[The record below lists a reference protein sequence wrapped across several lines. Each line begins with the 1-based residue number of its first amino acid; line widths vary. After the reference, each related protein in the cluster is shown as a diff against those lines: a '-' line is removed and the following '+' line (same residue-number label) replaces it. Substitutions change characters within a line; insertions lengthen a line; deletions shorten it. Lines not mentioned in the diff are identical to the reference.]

1 MKNYNKIIENFWNK
15 EVKNFY
21 EDTPS
26 EYLYKF
32 FSVIKNKSSKKV
44 LDVGCGAGRNAL
56 MIQKLGY
63 KIYGCDSNKKMVV
76 VTKERLPLK
85 VRKNITVSDMTSLP
99 YEDNIF
105 DYVVSN
111 GVFHN
116 ALNLKDFCSSVKE
129 SSRVLKNNGCL
140 VLNVF
145 TFGDLKGEFI
155 KGRMKKYFY
164 LTKDSLPIILLP
176 TIDLIKIL
184 SKNNFALSSF
194 EENYVTVSTGK
205 RKILK
210 GIFIKL
216 DNTKSKDIS
225 LHNFRILI
233 DYLDE
238 DILKLLSKRVNL
250 VKIISEYKKKRG
262 LPFSDYKREIE
273 IKNELSYFSNLEKLG
288 FDEKEVKNIVN
299 FLLKTSKK

>member
-15 EVKNFY
+15 EVTNFY

-32 FSVIKNKSSKKV
+32 FSKIKNRASKKV

-63 KIYGCDSNKKMVV
+63 EIYSCDSNKKMVMA
-76 VTKERLPLK
+76 TKERLPLK
-85 VRKNITVSDMTSLP
+85 VRKNITVSDMTSLS
-99 YEDNIF
+99 YEDNTF

-116 ALNLKDFCSSVKE
+116 ALNFKDFCSSVKE
-129 SSRVLKNNGCL
+129 SSRILKNNGCL
-140 VLNVF
+140 VLNIF

-155 KGRMKKYFY
+155 KGGVEKYFY

-176 TIDLIKIL
+176 TIDLIRIL
-184 SKNNFALSSF
+184 SENNFILSSF

-205 RKILK
+205 RKIFK

-233 DYLDE
+233 DYLDK
-238 DILKLLSKRVNL
+238 DILKLLSQRVNL
-250 VKIISEYKKKRG
+250 VKNISEYKKKRG
-262 LPFSDYKREIE
+262 LPFSDYKREKE
-273 IKNELSYFSNLEKLG
+273 IKDNLFYFSKLEKLV
-288 FDEKEVKNIVN
+288 FDGKEVEGIVN